1 MNHVITAAYAAIAI
15 HFLRKILRKLS
26 PAKPMPRSLR
36 PPLQFNPEGA
46 ILMERLLAKPH
57 SVYFDCPDG
66 PFKLALCQDA
76 YTATAMLVELRERLV
91 PCFMREDSE
100 SVDPVADIKLREYAV
115 VPLTTPYAETFSA
128 RAPGLHRATLE
139 ATSEVCRRKTG
150 KVHPKARGLRGSHK
164 NSRNPSGFA
173 IFAA

>member
-26 PAKPMPRSLR
+26 PAKPLPRSLR
-36 PPLQFNPEGA
+36 PRSTSTRKEQSSWGA
-46 ILMERLLAKPH
+46 SSERLLAKPH
-57 SVYFDCPDG
+57 SVYFDRPDG

-150 KVHPKARGLRGSHK
+150 KVHPNARGLRG
-164 NSRNPSGFA
+164 
-173 IFAA
+173 

>member
-26 PAKPMPRSLR
+26 PAKPLPRSLR

-57 SVYFDCPDG
+57 SVYFDGPDG
-66 PFKLALCQDA
+66 PVKLALCEDA
-76 YTATAMLVELRERLV
+76 YVATNMLVELRERLV

-100 SVDPVADIKLREYAV
+100 SVDPVADVKLRAPPQGPRHGYALTLRGRRPRPR
-115 VPLTTPYAETFSA
+115 VPP
-128 RAPGLHRATLE
+128 RATLHQH
-139 ATSEVCRRKTG
+139 RQR
-150 KVHPKARGLRGSHK
+150 HR
-164 NSRNPSGFA
+164 
-173 IFAA
+173 